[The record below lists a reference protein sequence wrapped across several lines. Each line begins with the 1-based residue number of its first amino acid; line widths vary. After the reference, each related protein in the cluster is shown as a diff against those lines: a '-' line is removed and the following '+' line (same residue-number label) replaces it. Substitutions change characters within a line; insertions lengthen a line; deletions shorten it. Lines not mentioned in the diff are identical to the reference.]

1 LSGLEPIGGSCVAA
15 IAVVLVIVGVVAVL
29 AVRTGSSAL
38 TEDPDPPRSS
48 VSGWDDS
55 SPIPTADPYYPGV
68 VSQTELHSKP
78 VTIDGVSGWSVRTE
92 VKIDDPAADGLDDLI
107 TVVVLDTGPDGAW
120 SFFVGDVPP
129 RDKARLRLL
138 DDTIAGIRVD

>member
-1 LSGLEPIGGSCVAA
+1 
-15 IAVVLVIVGVVAVL
+15 
-29 AVRTGSSAL
+29 
-38 TEDPDPPRSS
+38 
-48 VSGWDDS
+48 VSGFQERIRPVWVLLMLVGEVRSEDGFRQ
-55 SPIPTADPYYPGV
+55 PEQAARAITQCFVRPPYYPGV